1 MEAYFITDVGKVRSH
16 NEDSG
21 GIFYNQANQVL
32 AIVADGMGGHS
43 AGEVASELATNFIQ
57 QKWEKEVQFQQAT
70 ELEAWILETVKEAN
84 DVVYTEAKEQVEF
97 EGMGTTVVLAACTDE
112 FITIAHIGDSRGYLY
127 NDGKLKQ
134 LTEDHSLVNELL
146 RAGQISP
153 DDAAYHPRKNV
164 LVRALGT
171 EAMTECEIQTI
182 GWEVEDKLLLCSDGL
197 TNKLMDAEIE
207 DILSKQAVLQ
217 EIGEE
222 MIGLANERGGEDNIS
237 IALIHHEQAVRAGE
251 TE

>member
-1 MEAYFITDVGKVRSH
+1 MEAYFITDVGKVRNQ

-21 GIFYNQANQVL
+21 GIFYNQAKQVL

-43 AGEVASELATNFIQ
+43 GGEVASELATNLLQ
-57 QKWEKEVQFQQAT
+57 QKWEKERGFEQAT
-70 ELEAWILETVKEAN
+70 ELEKWINEAIQEAN
-84 DVVYTEAKEQVEF
+84 TIIFKKAKEQEEL

-112 FITIAHIGDSRGYLY
+112 FITVAHIGDSRGYLY
-127 NDGKLKQ
+127 NNGALKQ

-171 EAMTECEIQTI
+171 EVMTECEIQTI
-182 GWEVEDKLLLCSDGL
+182 VWEVEDKLLLCSDGL
-197 TNKLMDAEIE
+197 TNKLMDAELE
-207 DILSKQAVLQ
+207 DFLSKQAVLQ
-217 EIGEE
+217 ETGEE

-237 IALIHHEQAVRAGE
+237 IALIHHEQTVRAGE
-251 TE
+251 ME

>member
-1 MEAYFITDVGKVRSH
+1 
-16 NEDSG
+16 
-21 GIFYNQANQVL
+21 
-32 AIVADGMGGHS
+32 
-43 AGEVASELATNFIQ
+43 
-57 QKWEKEVQFQQAT
+57 
-70 ELEAWILETVKEAN
+70 
-84 DVVYTEAKEQVEF
+84 
-97 EGMGTTVVLAACTDE
+97 
-112 FITIAHIGDSRGYLY
+112 IAHIGDSRGYLY

-197 TNKLMDAEIE
+197 TNKRMEAEIE
-207 DILSKQAVLQ
+207 DILSKQGVLQ